1 MSKGNNVNQASN
13 QLEQMR
19 QVVVEQELSARS
31 WRAMLQKMQDT
42 IQIDAL
48 QEQYDEVVK
57 KNEARLK
64 AQQDAYNKQMQAIQN
79 VAAEQQATLTPIK
92 D

>member
-1 MSKGNNVNQASN
+1 MSKGNGVATAS
-13 QLEQMR
+13 QQFEQMR

-42 IQIDAL
+42 LEIDRIQADYDA
-48 QEQYDEVVK
+48 VVK
-57 KNEARLK
+57 KNEERLK
-64 AQQDAYNKQMQAIQN
+64 QQQEAYRLQAQ
-79 VAAEQQATLTPIK
+79 AAQLPQQPIS